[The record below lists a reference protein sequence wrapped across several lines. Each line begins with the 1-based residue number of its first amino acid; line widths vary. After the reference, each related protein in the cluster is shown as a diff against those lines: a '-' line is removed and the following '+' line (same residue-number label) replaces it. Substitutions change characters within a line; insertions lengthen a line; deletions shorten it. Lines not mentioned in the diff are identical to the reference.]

1 MDALV
6 SADWL
11 QAALGA
17 PDLRVVNASKHLPDE
32 RRDPRA
38 EHAAGH
44 IPGARFMDLD
54 AFGGGTKPIPTSDE
68 AGRLI
73 GALGIG
79 VGTRIVIYDDSP
91 LHSAARG
98 WWLLREY
105 GLRDVAILDGGLAA
119 WRARA
124 LPLETGDGGSRAES
138 FSAGAPGGSLRTMAD
153 VRANLDSAAAQLVD
167 ARSAG
172 RFAGMEPEPHPG
184 VQPGH
189 VPGAL
194 NVPQGTLF
202 HPDGTWKREGT
213 LRAAFEDAGVEVERP
228 VIATCGSGVTAAV
241 IAFGLHLLGRPD
253 AGLYNGSWSEWGADP
268 STPKAT
274 GA

>member
-6 SADWL
+6 TADWL
-11 QAALGA
+11 AAELGSPA
-17 PDLRVVNASKHLPDE
+17 LRILNASKHLPDE

-54 AFGGGTKPIPTSDE
+54 AFGGGAKPIPSAEE

-73 GALGIG
+73 GALGIDAD
-79 VGTRIVIYDDSP
+79 TRVVIYDDSP

-105 GLRDVAILDGGLAA
+105 GLRNIAILDGGLVAWKASGGRLESGEDAA
-119 WRARA
+119 SSDQ
-124 LPLETGDGGSRAES
+124 LPVSGR
-138 FSAGAPGGSLRTMAD
+138 GGSLRTLSD
-153 VRANLDSAAAQLVD
+153 VRANMETGEAQLVD

-172 RFAGMEPEPHPG
+172 RFAGAEPEPHPK
-184 VQPGH
+184 VTPGH
-189 VPGAL
+189 VPGSF

-202 HPDGTWKREGT
+202 HPNGTWKREGT
-213 LRAAFEDAGVEVERP
+213 LRAAFEDSGVEVEWP

-241 IAFGLHLLGRPD
+241 LAFGLHLLGRPD
-253 AGLYNGSWSEWGADP
+253 AGLYNGSWAEWGADP
-268 STPKAT
+268 STPKAS